1 MFTAEPWNMEGKER
15 AFTGDGDVPDGKGAA
30 GVLDDAVAGGA
41 DRAEPI
47 CVRRGDED
55 LHGMG
60 MIHDAVDG
68 DILRKRDEF
77 VSDLCGHNC

>member
-1 MFTAEPWNMEGKER
+1 MPYGE
-15 AFTGDGDVPDGKGAA
+15 GAA
-30 GVLDDAVAGGA
+30 GVLDDTAAGAA
-41 DRAEPI
+41 DRAET
-47 CVRRGDED
+47 VRVRTGDED

-60 MIHDAVDG
+60 MIHDAVNG

>member
-1 MFTAEPWNMEGKER
+1 MEGKER
-15 AFTGDGDVPDGKGAA
+15 PLAGDGDMPDGEGAA
-30 GVLDDAVAGGA
+30 GVLDDTVGGA
-41 DRAEPI
+41 AERAEPFR
-47 CVRRGDED
+47 VRTGDED

-68 DILRKRDEF
+68 DILRKRNEF

>member
-1 MFTAEPWNMEGKER
+1 MEREER
-15 AFTGDGDVPDGKGAA
+15 ALTGDGDVPDGKGAT
-30 GVLDDAVAGGA
+30 GVLDDAVAGAA

-47 CVRRGDED
+47 RVRPGDEE

-68 DILRKRDEF
+68 DILRKRNKF
-77 VSDLCGHNC
+77 VSDLFGHNC